1 MATSRRDLLK
11 IGGLATASLLVSQ
24 KSFAAWAPSER
35 YPDPRIVAVDDS
47 FRRYMLASA
56 KVERI
61 ASGFRW
67 AEGPVRFGDMRMLL
81 WSDIP
86 NNAIM
91 RWDEISG
98 ETSVFRYPANYS
110 NGHARD
116 RQGRLISC
124 EHDTRRITRTEYD
137 GSVTVLADSYQGKRL
152 NSPNDIVVKS
162 DGTIWFT
169 DPPFGISG
177 FYEGHKATPELPQ
190 NVYCLEP
197 ESRKLSVVLGDIK
210 GPNGLCFSPD
220 EKTLYVVESRATPN
234 RLILAWDVEGNTL
247 KNKRVYLDCGNG
259 TADGIACDADGNLWC
274 GWGSGNEEL
283 DGVRIFNPQ
292 GKHIGTIQLPER
304 CANLCFGGEQHN
316 RLFMASST
324 SIYSLY
330 VNAQGAKLV

>member
-1 MATSRRDLLK
+1 M
-11 IGGLATASLLVSQ
+11 
-24 KSFAAWAPSER
+24 
-35 YPDPRIVAVDDS
+35 
-47 FRRYMLASA
+47 
-56 KVERI
+56 
-61 ASGFRW
+61 
-67 AEGPVRFGDMRMLL
+67 
-81 WSDIP
+81 
-86 NNAIM
+86 
-91 RWDEISG
+91 
-98 ETSVFRYPANYS
+98 
-110 NGHARD
+110 
-116 RQGRLISC
+116 
-124 EHDTRRITRTEYD
+124 
-137 GSVTVLADSYQGKRL
+137 
-152 NSPNDIVVKS
+152 KS

-177 FYEGHKATPELPQ
+177 FYEGHKATSELPQ

-197 ESRKLSVVLGDIK
+197 ESRKLSVVLGDVK

-259 TADGIACDADGNLWC
+259 TADGFACDADGNLWC

-292 GKHIGTIQLPER
+292 GKHIGTIKLPER
-304 CANLCFGGEQHN
+304 CANLCFGGEQRN

-330 VNAQGAKLV
+330 VNAQGAKLI